1 MVSYVHTLNTHTHT
15 THTQR
20 AHTITHNARTQ
31 SHTQEL
37 KWSTRY
43 HRVRSVHVTPTVFL
57 NGLETSE
64 ISSSFTAAEW
74 QDKINNILAQAKVT
88 SVSR

>member
-1 MVSYVHTLNTHTHT
+1 VHTHTYTPHVHTTHTHT
-15 THTQR
+15 HTYL
-20 AHTITHNARTQ
+20 
-31 SHTQEL
+31 HTQEL

-57 NGLETSE
+57 NGLETPD

-74 QDKINNILAQAKVT
+74 QDKINSILAQAKITFV
-88 SVSR
+88 

>member
-1 MVSYVHTLNTHTHT
+1 MTVLLVVSYVYTHTFTPHTHTHL
-15 THTQR
+15 
-20 AHTITHNARTQ
+20 
-31 SHTQEL
+31 HTQEL

-57 NGLETSE
+57 NGLETPD

-74 QDKINNILAQAKVT
+74 QDKINNILAQAKIT
-88 SVSR
+88 